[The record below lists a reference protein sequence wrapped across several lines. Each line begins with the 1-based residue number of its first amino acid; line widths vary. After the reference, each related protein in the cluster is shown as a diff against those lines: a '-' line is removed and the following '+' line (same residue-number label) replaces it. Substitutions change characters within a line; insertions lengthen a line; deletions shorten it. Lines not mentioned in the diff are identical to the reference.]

1 MTRPLRLGK
10 DPLGRLESTADEPRS
25 ASGSGGG
32 ALDRILADPGDS
44 PAATGPQ
51 RLSQAGSAGRESD
64 AVARTLEF
72 LRDMIDG
79 SETAL
84 PCPPCITVDTESDLT
99 DLPMRQAYL
108 LGHSLRL
115 ILEMGKDAPR
125 SGPAAAPLR
134 IHLHS
139 RLSGRLELS
148 VTDGGDFFPGSL
160 SLFEGPH
167 PDVRELADFVSRR
180 GGSVLVTRGQATQV
194 SVVVWGRQAAT
205 SPICAAE

>member
-1 MTRPLRLGK
+1 
-10 DPLGRLESTADEPRS
+10 LESSANDQRS
-25 ASGSGGG
+25 PSGPGGR

-44 PAATGPQ
+44 PAASGPQ
-51 RLSQAGSAGRESD
+51 RPSQAGSAGRESD

-72 LRDMIDG
+72 LHDMIDG
-79 SETAL
+79 SETTL
-84 PCPPCITVDTESDLT
+84 PSPPCITVDTESDLT
-99 DLPMRQAYL
+99 DLTMRQAYL
-108 LGHSLRL
+108 LGHALRL

-160 SLFEGPH
+160 SLFEGTH
-167 PDVRELADFVSRR
+167 PDVQELADFVSRR
-180 GGSVLVTRGQATQV
+180 GGSVLVTRGRAVQV
-194 SVVVWGRQAAT
+194 SVVVWGRQTAT
-205 SPICAAE
+205 SPICATE

>member
-10 DPLGRLESTADEPRS
+10 DPLGRLDSPADGHLS
-25 ASGSGGG
+25 APGPGGS
-32 ALDRILADPGDS
+32 ALDRILADSGNPS
-44 PAATGPQ
+44 AAPEPQ
-51 RLSQAGSAGRESD
+51 CPPQSGSAGRESD

-72 LRDMIDG
+72 LQDMIDG
-79 SETAL
+79 SETTL

-108 LGHSLRL
+108 LGHALRL

-125 SGPAAAPLR
+125 SGPAATPLR

-148 VTDGGDFFPGSL
+148 VTDGGDFFPANL

-180 GGSVLVTRGQATQV
+180 GGSVLVTRGRATQV

-205 SPICAAE
+205 STICAAE

>member
-10 DPLGRLESTADEPRS
+10 DPLGRLESTANDQRS
-25 ASGSGGG
+25 ASDPGGG
-32 ALDRILADPGDS
+32 ALDSILADPGDS
-44 PAATGPQ
+44 PAAPGPQ
-51 RLSQAGSAGRESD
+51 CPPQAGSAGRESD

-72 LRDMIDG
+72 LQDMIDG
-79 SETAL
+79 SETTL
-84 PCPPCITVDTESDLT
+84 PAPPCITVDTESDLT

-108 LGHSLRL
+108 LGHALRL

-125 SGPAAAPLR
+125 SGPDAAPLR

-139 RLSGRLELS
+139 RLSGRMELS
-148 VTDGGDFFPGSL
+148 VTDSGEFFPDGL
-160 SLFEGPH
+160 RLFEEPH
-167 PDVRELADFVSRR
+167 PDMRELAEFVSRR
-180 GGSVLVTRGQATQV
+180 GGSVLATRGRATQV